1 MSLSNLVPFG
11 GSEGSEFR
19 SRVAGRDTELIEEPG
34 FLRELLDEP
43 PAGLDSFGSEE
54 NCPDLDPVLP
64 SSRNLSPSARSRS
77 TGQPRPDSGLAEVS
91 SPATPREDRIPP
103 PEHPPAADLD
113 AHVSRTALLS
123 RIVEWF
129 EHRTSSVSS
138 GALLAPL
145 RWSRAHF
152 NLRIAIT
159 IALTLTGV
167 AEASWLGV
175 RAARRMTALSP
186 DDAEWPSATAGD
198 STSRQTMAGSGSEVL
213 VSVHSSPPATRPSSP
228 KVPGWVSIS
237 TPSPVEILEHGRVI
251 GASWNGGVRLA
262 PGRHDVR
269 LLNRAEA
276 IDLEQSLDIA
286 PDSMTSVVV
295 EYLPPTL
302 QTAACPAGQCG
313 SKPGLSAQSR

>member
-11 GSEGSEFR
+11 GSEGSESG
-19 SRVAGRDTELIEEPG
+19 SRVAGRHTELIEEPG

-64 SSRNLSPSARSRS
+64 SSRNLSPSALSRS
-77 TGQPRPDSGLAEVS
+77 TGQPRPDSDLAAVS

-103 PEHPPAADLD
+103 PEHPPEADLD

-152 NLRIAIT
+152 NLWIAIT

-198 STSRQTMAGSGSEVL
+198 ST
-213 VSVHSSPPATRPSSP
+213 
-228 KVPGWVSIS
+228 
-237 TPSPVEILEHGRVI
+237 
-251 GASWNGGVRLA
+251 
-262 PGRHDVR
+262 
-269 LLNRAEA
+269 
-276 IDLEQSLDIA
+276 
-286 PDSMTSVVV
+286 
-295 EYLPPTL
+295 
-302 QTAACPAGQCG
+302 
-313 SKPGLSAQSR
+313 

>member
-1 MSLSNLVPFG
+1 MPLSNRVSDDVPEDSEFG
-11 GSEGSEFR
+11 GL
-19 SRVAGRDTELIEEPG
+19 VASGPADLTEEPG
-34 FLRELLDEP
+34 FLSGLLDQP
-43 PAGLDSFGSEE
+43 LAGLDSFGSEE
-54 NCPDLDPVLP
+54 IDAELDVVPSPPRKLGHDVLSRGTGQQRPNPDLT
-64 SSRNLSPSARSRS
+64 A
-77 TGQPRPDSGLAEVS
+77 VS
-91 SPATPREDRIPP
+91 SPATLMEDRILP
-103 PEHPPAADLD
+103 PEHLPAAGLD
-113 AHVSRTALLS
+113 AHVGRSALLS
-123 RIVEWF
+123 RIVGWF
-129 EHRTSSVSS
+129 GRRASSVSG

-152 NLRIAIT
+152 NLRVAIT
-159 IALTLTGV
+159 VALTLTGV

-175 RAARRMTALSP
+175 RASRQLTGVFS
-186 DDAEWPSATAGD
+186 DDAEWPSASAGD
-198 STSRQTMAGSGSEVL
+198 STSRHTMAGSGSEVL

-295 EYLPPTL
+295 ELAPDPL
-302 QTAACPAGQCG
+302 HLNAA
-313 SKPGLSAQSR
+313 SQSTKIAAAERKH

>member
-1 MSLSNLVPFG
+1 MSQPDPVSDDVL
-11 GSEGSEFR
+11 EGSEFGGL
-19 SRVAGRDTELIEEPG
+19 VASGRADLIEEPG
-34 FLRELLDEP
+34 FLSGLLDQP
-43 PAGLDSFGSEE
+43 LAGLDSFGSEE
-54 NCPDLDPVLP
+54 IDADLDEVPPP
-64 SSRNLSPSARSRS
+64 SWNLSHSALSRS
-77 TGQPRPDSGLAEVS
+77 TGQPQPDSGLAAAPSPAALAGDEVRAPEQPPVASSDPDISTSALLGPTDESFGRKASNVS
-91 SPATPREDRIPP
+91 SR
-103 PEHPPAADLD
+103 
-113 AHVSRTALLS
+113 
-123 RIVEWF
+123 
-129 EHRTSSVSS
+129 
-138 GALLAPL
+138 ALLAPL

-152 NLRIAIT
+152 NLRIAIS

-175 RAARRMTALSP
+175 RAARQMTGLLS
-186 DDAEWPSATAGD
+186 DDAEWPSASAGD

-213 VSVHSSPPATRPSSP
+213 VSVHSSPPATRPSNP

-269 LLNRAEA
+269 LLNRAGA

-295 EYLPPTL
+295 EFAPDPLHL
-302 QTAACPAGQCG
+302 NAASQSTKVVAAER
-313 SKPGLSAQSR
+313 KP